1 MHSHLSTLLGSD
13 GDGAGR
19 YMLCYIIT
27 VKHCAT
33 LQLSVMIPA
42 NKKQG
47 GENGRIVTVAKP
59 ALLRSRS
66 PFISYDGNGHHNDG
80 DGDDDYR

>member
-1 MHSHLSTLLGSD
+1 
-13 GDGAGR
+13 
-19 YMLCYIIT
+19 
-27 VKHCAT
+27 
-33 LQLSVMIPA
+33 MIVG

-80 DGDDDYR
+80 DGDDDDQ